1 MGGNLASTSEHFTA
15 RVRGFMRAH
24 SMARDGSRLLAAVS
38 GGADSVCLLHVLIEL
53 GYQVE
58 VAHFDHQTRNGES
71 GRDAEFVGET
81 AARLGL
87 PFHVESRP
95 IDQESR
101 GSGKSF
107 EEYARSAR
115 YEFLTRVARARGC
128 EAVATGHHADDNAE
142 TILMRLIRGTTPAGA
157 AGIPAVGAWGGV
169 SVIRPLLGVRRDEV
183 MAYVAERGLEYR
195 QDTTNVD
202 VRYARNRV
210 RHELLPLL
218 AERYNPRVR
227 EALLRFA
234 EAQRADAELLDQL
247 SAGAFDQCV
256 FEDAV
261 IDRPQFRNQPEALQR
276 RVVTEFGRLLG
287 VTDMPFDRV
296 IDAIRFIARGATGAM
311 FDLGAGV
318 QLQNAKRHTK
328 PLATRPEA
336 EPEETP
342 LAVPGVTAALGRVF
356 RAHVLEQ
363 RPAPDLPAYCTPRR
377 QVFDAAAAGKDLSV
391 RRRRPGDSFTP
402 LGMTGTKK
410 LQDYF
415 VDAGVPAFERD
426 AQILLTGGGKILW
439 VVGGAISSH
448 AAVTEST
455 ARFLEVDIIDGTEET
470 AALDGGADSEEG

>member
-1 MGGNLASTSEHFTA
+1 LASTSEHFTA

-24 SMARDGSRLLAAVS
+24 SMARDGARLLAAVS
-38 GGADSVCLLHVLIEL
+38 GGADSVCLLNVLIEL
-53 GYQVE
+53 EFQLE

-142 TILMRLIRGTTPAGA
+142 TILMRLIRGTTPGGA

-169 SVIRPLLGVRRDEV
+169 SVIRPLLGVTRAEV
-183 MAYVAERGLEYR
+183 MAYVAKRGLEYR

-234 EAQRADAELLDQL
+234 EAQRADAELLDTL
-247 SAGAFDQCV
+247 GRAAFGRCV
-256 FEDAV
+256 SEDAA
-261 IDRPQFRNQPEALQR
+261 IDRARFRNEPESLQR
-276 RVVTEFGRLLG
+276 RMVARLGRLLG

-296 IDAIRFIARGATGAM
+296 VAAARFVADGATGEV

-318 QLQNAKRHTK
+318 QLQNGRRHTK
-328 PLATRPEA
+328 PLRPPEA
-336 EPEETP
+336 VETAETP
-342 LAVPGVTAALGRVF
+342 LAVPGVTSALGRMF
-356 RAHVLEQ
+356 RARVLEQ
-363 RPAPDLPAYCTPRR
+363 RPAPDLAAYCTARR
-377 QVFDAAAAGKDLSV
+377 QVFDADAAGADLSV
-391 RRRRPGDSFTP
+391 RRRRAGDSFTP

-439 VVGGAISSH
+439 VVGGAVSSH

>member
-1 MGGNLASTSEHFTA
+1 MATTAEHLTA
-15 RVRGFMRAH
+15 RVREFMQAH

-38 GGADSVCLLHVLIEL
+38 GGADSVCLLNVLVEL
-53 GYQVE
+53 RFRIE

-71 GRDAEFVGET
+71 GRDAEFVGEM

-87 PFHVESRP
+87 PFHIESRP
-95 IDQESR
+95 VELESR

-107 EEYARSAR
+107 EAYARSAR

-169 SVIRPLLGVRRDEV
+169 RVIRPLLGVTRDEV
-183 MAYVAERGLEYR
+183 MAYVGERGIEYR

-234 EAQRADAELLDQL
+234 EAQRADAVLLDCL
-247 SAGAFDQCV
+247 AEDAFDRCV
-256 FEDAV
+256 SEQGA
-261 IDRPQFRNQPEALQR
+261 IDRRRFRDEPQSFQR
-276 RVVTEFGRLLG
+276 RIVARLGRLLG
-287 VTDMPFDRV
+287 LADLPFDRV
-296 IDAIRFIARGATGAM
+296 VAAARFVADGATGEV
-311 FDLGAGV
+311 FDLGSGV
-318 QLQNAKRHTK
+318 QLQNGRGHAK
-328 PLATRPEA
+328 PLRPAEA
-336 EPEETP
+336 VETGETP
-342 LAVPGVTAALGRVF
+342 LTVPGVTSALGRAF
-356 RAHVLEQ
+356 RTRVLDQ
-363 RPAPDLPAYCTPRR
+363 RPAADLASYCTPCR
-377 QVFDAAAAGKDLSV
+377 QVFDAAAAGASQSV

-402 LGMTGTKK
+402 LGMTGRKK

-415 VDAGVPAFERD
+415 VDAGIPAFERD

-455 ARFLEVDIIDGTEET
+455 TRFLEVDVIDGTEET
-470 AALDGGADSEEG
+470 TALNGGADSEEG